1 MAKALSAANRAA
13 QPEPKSLPLD
23 GFTRWN
29 DLKRIVPLSHESIR
43 QRELKGRFPKRVQ
56 LGSARCVGWPNR
68 ELHKWL
74 ADPAGYRL
82 EADDARS

>member
-1 MAKALSAANRAA
+1 MAKAQSAANREA

-74 ADPAGYRL
+74 ADPAGYCA